1 MIYRHGK
8 RMVFL
13 RKGKISKDA
22 VYIKCQN
29 CGYYEEVNKKLFAKV
44 IGGAVVGFGGYAWI
58 AFLFAGT
65 GFALPLCVAI
75 VAGGVAMMAFADQI
89 GEWLSKR
96 YDCPECGKRNWKVL
110 TGETLEAETT
120 QTKIARY
127 DAIAVLDEIKK
138 VYTEAEKYIYISYG
152 WYNMNCVKQ
161 DLKFMHDAI
170 KRGVHIFFYYGIK
183 PVPGNEDKGK
193 AIRTANTIRF
203 LKENLDPEYT
213 HFQAADTHI
222 KAMLC
227 DKFSLE
233 GSQNLMSYRP
243 WRGETPREENTL
255 KIIGADAI
263 EAGRQRIVA
272 QQPWFGFE
280 KYARS

>member
-1 MIYRHGK
+1 MKSSR
-8 RMVFL
+8 
-13 RKGKISKDA
+13 ISKDA

-29 CGYYEEVNKKLFAKV
+29 CGHYEEVNTKFFAKV
-44 IGGAVVGFGGYAWI
+44 IGGAAVGFGGYAWV

-65 GFALPLCVAI
+65 GFALPLCMAI
-75 VAGGVAMMAFADQI
+75 VAGGVAMMAFSDQI
-89 GEWLSKR
+89 CEWISKH
-96 YDCPECGKRNWKVL
+96 YDCPECGKQNWRVL
-110 TGETLEAETT
+110 TGENLLIESK

-127 DAIAVLDEIKK
+127 DAVAVLDEVKK
-138 VYTEAEKYIYISYG
+138 IYSEAEEYIYISYG

-161 DLKFMHDAI
+161 DLDLMRDAI
-170 KRGVHIFFYYGIK
+170 GRGVHIFFYYGIK

-203 LKENLDPEYT
+203 LRNNLDPEYT

-243 WRGETPREENTL
+243 WPGEKPREESTI
-255 KIIGADAI
+255 KITGKDAI
-263 EAGRQRIVA
+263 EKGRQRIVA